1 LVAVQSPDRQLIY
14 VPPVELQA
22 YWGYVS
28 PKLNIVAKRSKARWI
43 PEDVYTALK
52 NNSATLHIGEIDGDY
67 VGFMVLSPSL
77 DFDGQALTVW
87 AVYNDSEQDVIAE
100 FEDQIVSFARKIK
113 AKRITFTSPRGW
125 ERRLRKYGYVETHK
139 VFEKQV

>member
-1 LVAVQSPDRQLIY
+1 MSNTDRKLIY
-14 VPPVELQA
+14 VPPNELQA

-28 PKLNIVAKRSKARWI
+28 PKLKTVSEKSKARWI

-52 NNSATLHIGEIDGDY
+52 NNAATLHIGEVDGDY
-67 VGFMVLSPSL
+67 VGFVVLSPTL

-87 AVYNDSEQDVIAE
+87 ALYNDSEIDVISE
-100 FEDQIVSFARKIK
+100 FEGEILGFAKQMK

-125 ERRLRKYGYVETHK
+125 ERRLKEYGYQLTHH
-139 VFEKQV
+139 VFEKEV